1 VPSVKATPS
10 VTKPTDP
17 KSPKSPSPPNPTKP
31 APIAAQPVKPAK
43 PSLKTKQAPSI
54 TEEPAEEAV
63 AELIAKDKAHRKGP
77 HSVSPVPERGEVPE
91 RKNPWSADRYAAV
104 VPPGLTLSALRSQIS
119 KSSSPSTEPSISA
132 ADNSKPG
139 SPASDIEKA
148 REALRQET
156 ARLETLLKAAGSC
169 GGGMGGM
176 PLGDNMLS
184 TQSIPAAT
192 LREAASEQIDSV
204 SKAMKG
210 MKPEQAA
217 AMVARL
223 DRGLAAEILR
233 RMKSIDAGA
242 ILGLLKP
249 ELAAELAT
257 EIAIRKPMYAKD
269 KKGVAK

>member
-1 VPSVKATPS
+1 
-10 VTKPTDP
+10 VTKPIDP
-17 KSPKSPSPPNPTKP
+17 KSPKSPSIPNPTKTAP
-31 APIAAQPVKPAK
+31 ATAQPVKTAK
-43 PSLKTKQAPSI
+43 SSLKTKQAPSVS
-54 TEEPAEEAV
+54 EEPAEEAV
-63 AELIAKDKAHRKGP
+63 ADLISRDKAHKKGP
-77 HSVSPVPERGEVPE
+77 RNVSPIPERGDVPE

-119 KSSSPSTEPSISA
+119 KSSSPTADAPSST
-132 ADNSKPG
+132 ADTSKPG
-139 SPASDIEKA
+139 SAANDIEKA

-156 ARLETLLKAAGSC
+156 ARLETLLKAAGGC
-169 GGGMGGM
+169 GSSMGGM
-176 PLGDNMLS
+176 PLGDNLLS
-184 TQSIPAAT
+184 QSIPAAT

-233 RMKSIDAGA
+233 RMKAIDAGA

-257 EIAIRKPMYAKD
+257 EIAIRKPMYARD